1 MGHTALYQRVCVVYE
16 DELRRAHHGKGTSP
30 VVAPPPVATDAEP
43 APKCLLSASPLQP
56 SAPPLPPT
64 PPELTAT
71 ARDAAPPGTPE
82 ERRLFRASMQSSG
95 GDGGCGW

>member
-1 MGHTALYQRVCVVYE
+1 MYE

-30 VVAPPPVATDAEP
+30 VVASPPVAANPLAP

-56 SAPPLPPT
+56 STPPLPPT
-64 PPELTAT
+64 PPELAAT

-82 ERRLFRASMQSSG
+82 EWRLFRASMQSSG
-95 GDGGCGW
+95 GDGG